1 MTAQL
6 FATTGATCLPMMS
19 GPAIGRDF
27 GKALF
32 APRAASTAHRIAWQL
47 PPGTACILAVLAGAA
62 FWVGLAVVLL
72 A

>member
-1 MTAQL
+1 MTVQL

-19 GPAIGRDF
+19 GPAFGRDL

-32 APRAASTAHRIAWQL
+32 APGAASAPRGIAWQL
-47 PPGTACILAVLAGAA
+47 PPERAGILAVLAGAA
-62 FWVGLAVVLL
+62 FWVGLAVVRL